1 VGLCVTILPLLVTA
15 LFARAMLHMN
25 CATLGGVLAGSMTD
39 PPALT
44 FVSNLARSDA
54 PMLAYVTV
62 YPMTTLLR
70 ILAAPVMAFTLVH

>member
-1 VGLCVTILPLLVTA
+1 
-15 LFARAMLHMN
+15 MN
-25 CATLGGVLAGSMTD
+25 FSVLGGLLAGSMTD

-44 FVSNLARSDA
+44 FVSNLVRSDA

-70 ILAAPVMAFTLVH
+70 ILVAQGLALTFVH